1 MKHIHKYN
9 EFINEAL
16 LHANSLRQLEEVRK
30 ASKGTDI
37 GEKTMDDKHANAVW
51 VKNPIDDNLD
61 TYEKQQD
68 NNKSFQP
75 KLRFGKKKKTK

>member
-9 EFINEAL
+9 EFISEAL

-75 KLRFGKKKKTK
+75 KLRFGKKKED

>member
-1 MKHIHKYN
+1 MKHIHKYK

-16 LHANSLRQLEEVRK
+16 IHANSLRQLEDVRK

-37 GEKTMDDKHANAVW
+37 GEKTMDDKHANVVW
-51 VKNPIDDNLD
+51 VKNPIDSSLD

-68 NNKSFQP
+68 HNKSFQP
-75 KLRFGKKKKTK
+75 KLRFGKKKED

>member
-75 KLRFGKKKKTK
+75 KLRFGKKKED

>member
-1 MKHIHKYN
+1 MKHIYKYY

-16 LHANSLRQLEEVRK
+16 LRSNSLRQLEEVKK

-37 GEKTMDDKHANAVW
+37 GEKTMDDKHANVVW
-51 VKNPIDDNLD
+51 LKNPIDSNLD

-68 NNKSFQP
+68 ANKDFIP
-75 KLRFGKKKKTK
+75 NLIFGKKR